1 MKKILLILGL
11 MFLITGCGDK
21 VIEEPSDDL
30 LDKIYAGY
38 TDEIALGRTVIDSE
52 NVEYYL
58 GTSDIEFEEA
68 VASEPMMTSIA
79 HSVVLLKVKDGANKQ
94 DIMTKIKN
102 NVNPNKWI
110 CVGVDP
116 SNVRVHENGN
126 LILLVMTDEKPD
138 LLVDNFMKLK

>member
-30 LDKIYAGY
+30 LNKIYAGY

>member
-21 VIEEPSDDL
+21 VIEEPGDDL

-38 TDEIALGRTVIDSE
+38 TDEIVLGRTVIDSE

>member
-79 HSVVLLKVKDGANKQ
+79 HSVVLLKVKDGANNQ

>member
-1 MKKILLILGL
+1 MKRILLILGL
-11 MFLITGCGDK
+11 MFLITGCGNK
-21 VIEEPSDDL
+21 VIEGTGDEL

-38 TDEIALGRTVIDSE
+38 TDEIVLGRTVIDSE

-102 NVNPNKWI
+102 NVNPNKWL

>member
-38 TDEIALGRTVIDSE
+38 TDEIVLGRTVIDSE